1 MDQYEQAEL
10 YDYWQE
16 HDQGLSLVPY
26 NSVESH
32 GELEQCIVDSN
43 VSLILETYISDSH
56 IVFSE
61 KIFRALQLPRPWLL
75 YCSPGSVICLKQYGF
90 DVLSDYVDHSYDEV
104 MEHNSRHLIILNQLE
119 NFIGKVYTE
128 QDYARFNQAATH
140 NQQLLKHFA
149 IKWPEKFHAVLEKI
163 KQL

>member
-1 MDQYEQAEL
+1 
-10 YDYWQE
+10 
-16 HDQGLSLVPY
+16 
-26 NSVESH
+26 
-32 GELEQCIVDSN
+32 
-43 VSLILETYISDSH
+43 VSLILETYVSDSH

-104 MEHNSRHLIILNQLE
+104 MEHNSRHLIILNQLKI
-119 NFIGKVYTE
+119 FIDKVYTE
-128 QDYARFNQAATH
+128 QDYARFHQAATH